1 MERGNLR
8 FDVNGDATSGRTT
21 RARVRMRSSGTDC
34 LVVVTKR
41 RNASGAKG
49 TGHSRHDRCGQLATG
64 GTARSLRSE
73 RQLSLNG
80 KSRVSREAQA
90 RFREGLGVQL
100 PGATRPSTEKDP
112 NFLEVDFA
120 DIILCAI

>member
-8 FDVNGDATSGRTT
+8 SDVNGDATSGRTT

-34 LVVVTKR
+34 LVVVMKR
-41 RNASGAKG
+41 GNARGAKG
-49 TGHSRHDRCGQLATG
+49 TGHSRHDQCGQLATG
-64 GTARSLRSE
+64 GTARSLRKE
-73 RQLSLNG
+73 RPLFLNG

-100 PGATRPSTEKDP
+100 PGATRPTGQ
-112 NFLEVDFA
+112 VDVQSVRLAPF
-120 DIILCAI
+120 

>member
-8 FDVNGDATSGRTT
+8 SDVNGDATSGRTT

-41 RNASGAKG
+41 GNARGAKG
-49 TGHSRHDRCGQLATG
+49 TGHSSHDRCGQLATG
-64 GTARSLRSE
+64 GTTRSLRRE
-73 RQLSLNG
+73 RPLSLIG
-80 KSRVSREAQA
+80 KRRVSREPQA

-100 PGATRPSTEKDP
+100 PGATRPASESFLVPVRD
-112 NFLEVDFA
+112 NF
-120 DIILCAI
+120 

>member
-1 MERGNLR
+1 
-8 FDVNGDATSGRTT
+8 
-21 RARVRMRSSGTDC
+21 MRSSGTDC

-41 RNASGAKG
+41 GNARGAKG
-49 TGHSRHDRCGQLATG
+49 TGDSRHDRRGQLATG
-64 GTARSLRSE
+64 GTARSLRRE

-100 PGATRPSTEKDP
+100 PGATRPPTELDLNLERHFP
-112 NFLEVDFA
+112 ADYRRNFFRG
-120 DIILCAI
+120 ILSD